1 MTVDTEPPGLPA
13 GIDSVLSVLSS
24 SAVVLDGDD
33 RVLRAS
39 AAARSFGLVD
49 GDRLVVSEL
58 VALARK
64 VRRDGEIR
72 EGEIDLAT
80 SRFNGRTT
88 SFAVRVGLLGS
99 TPAEDGLVL
108 LLAEDQT
115 ESRRVDEV
123 RRDFVANISHELKT
137 PVGALALLAETVED
151 AAHDPEAVLRFA
163 GRMRQEA
170 TRLTD
175 LVQDLIMLSRIQAA
189 EPVPDPTPLGI
200 DTVVAEALDR
210 CRLRA
215 AAHGIELAASG
226 EAGMTID
233 GDEDLMVTA
242 LRNLLENAVA
252 YSPEKT
258 RVLIS
263 TRRAGAARGRDQRG
277 RPGHRH
283 PRARPRAHLRAVL
296 PGGSRPVQG
305 DRRDRPGP
313 GHRQARHRRARRH
326 DHGVEQGRGRVHL
339 HHPAAPQQR
348 GRAARRPPGAG
359 RLGPEWPHRLRN
371 GATCQ
376 GDSQVTRVLVVEDEE
391 SFSDAL
397 SYMLRKEGFEVAICP
412 TGPMRSRPSTGPAP
426 TWCCSTSC
434 CPACPAARCA
444 GACVSGRTSR

>member
-1 MTVDTEPPGLPA
+1 VCFRGPPHTIKHVDMTVDTEPPGLPA

-99 TPAEDGLVL
+99 SPAEDGLVL

-215 AAHGIELAASG
+215 AAHGIELTATG
-226 EAGMTID
+226 ETGMCID

-263 TRRAGAARGRDQRG
+263 TRRAGADAAEISVADQGIGIPERDLERIFERFYRVDPARS
-277 RPGHRH
+277 
-283 PRARPRAHLRAVL
+283 RATGGTGLGLAIAKHVIAAHGGTITVWSKEGSGSTFTIRL
-296 PGGSRPVQG
+296 PLSRPEAL
-305 DRRDRPGP
+305 PGP
-313 GHRQARHRRARRH
+313 GA
-326 DHGVEQGRGRVHL
+326 EQGGHGRGAQHGL
-339 HHPAAPQQR
+339 ADDQ
-348 GRAARRPPGAG
+348 AG
-359 RLGPEWPHRLRN
+359 R
-371 GATCQ
+371 
-376 GDSQVTRVLVVEDEE
+376 
-391 SFSDAL
+391 
-397 SYMLRKEGFEVAICP
+397 
-412 TGPMRSRPSTGPAP
+412 PARE
-426 TWCCSTSC
+426 
-434 CPACPAARCA
+434 A
-444 GACVSGRTSR
+444 VK